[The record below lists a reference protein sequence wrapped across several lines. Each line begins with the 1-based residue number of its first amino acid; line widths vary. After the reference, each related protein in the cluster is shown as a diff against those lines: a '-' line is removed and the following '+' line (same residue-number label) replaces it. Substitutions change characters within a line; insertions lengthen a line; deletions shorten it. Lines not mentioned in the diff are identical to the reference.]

1 MSDSTRPRA
10 GLKPVLS
17 LGLAALT
24 SAAAVALALPL
35 LALQA
40 AMPRLDGTL
49 EVRGIE
55 SSLEIVRDA
64 HGVPHIAA
72 GSERDAWFGLG
83 FVHAQDRFT
92 AMEFARRAGRGRLA
106 EIMGAGAL
114 PLDRRFRT
122 IGYARAAD
130 AVAAA
135 LDPETRDLLQGYAD
149 GVNAA
154 LDSGHRPFEL
164 RLLGLSPER
173 WTPADSILAIKM
185 MGTLLSGNA
194 NTEAV
199 RARLLETLGEE
210 RLRELWRA
218 VDAPLAGSNAWAVA
232 GRHSASGKPLLA
244 SDPHLRFAAPS
255 VWYLAHLEA
264 PGFRVW
270 GGTLPG
276 IAAVPIGRNAAVAWG
291 MTSVYADVQD
301 LYIETVDPADPGS
314 YLTSTESEP
323 FHVQVETVRVR
334 GADPVRLTVRATR
347 HGPVVSDLPEFAFAG
362 PGQVVA
368 FRSDE
373 LRNTDRSQR
382 AAFRSVRAATG
393 AAFGEAMGELEAVVQ
408 TAVHADSD
416 GNIGYVMTG
425 RIPVRATGDGF
436 LPVDATDPGSAW
448 IGRLQG
454 AALPHEA
461 NPPDGR
467 VASANEYLA
476 PAGYPHFIMRD
487 RPSSYRA
494 ERLQELLAA
503 VPEGGFTPGR
513 FADMQTDIV
522 SPAARTIVPL
532 LLAAGPFPGP
542 AADAAGLLDGW
553 DFRMA
558 AGRPEPLVYSAW
570 HRALVRRL
578 VPAVFGDDTLPVT
591 PRPQL
596 LVDLLTGRI
605 PGCGD
610 SEQTC
615 ADIIRAALR
624 DALTWVRE
632 RHGADVHALRWDSAA
647 TAVHRHR
654 PLGGLPV
661 FGRLVNIVRPHAGGP
676 FTLMRMYAD
685 WGDGEQPFAGIH
697 GAGLRLV
704 HDLADP
710 TRSWA
715 ALSTGQAG
723 HPFSPWFRDH
733 AEAWFAGRLLPL
745 ETDWTKIA
753 RTRQLELIARPGP

>member
-1 MSDSTRPRA
+1 MSRSPRPRA
-10 GLKPVLS
+10 GLRRVLG
-17 LGLAALT
+17 LGLAALAG
-24 SAAAVALALPL
+24 AAAVALALPL

-49 EVRGIE
+49 AVAGIE
-55 SSLEIVRDA
+55 RSLTIVRDA
-64 HGVPHIAA
+64 HGIPHIAA

-83 FVHAQDRFT
+83 FVHAQDRF
-92 AMEFARRAGRGRLA
+92 AGMEFARRAGRGRLA
-106 EIMGAGAL
+106 EVMGAGAL

-122 IGYARAAD
+122 IGYARAAE
-130 AVAAA
+130 AAAAA
-135 LDPETRDLLQGYAD
+135 LDPATRDLLQGYAD

-164 RLLGLSPER
+164 RLLGVSPER

-194 NTEAV
+194 DTEAV
-199 RARLLETLGEE
+199 RARLLATHGER
-210 RLRELWRA
+210 RLRELWRGL
-218 VDAPLAGSNAWAVA
+218 DGPRAGSNAWAVA

-264 PGFRVW
+264 PGLRVW

-276 IAAVPIGRNAAVAWG
+276 IAAVPVGRNADVAWG

-301 LYIETVDPADPGS
+301 LYVETVDPADPGS
-314 YLTSTESEP
+314 YLTPAGPAP
-323 FHVQVETVRVR
+323 FDVRAETIAVR
-334 GADPVRLTVRATR
+334 GGDPVRLTVRSTR
-347 HGPVVSDLPEFAFAG
+347 HGPVVSDLPAFAFAG

-373 LRNTDRSQR
+373 LGGTDRSQR
-382 AAFRSVRAATG
+382 AAFRAVRAATAADFG
-393 AAFGEAMGELEAVVQ
+393 AAMRELEAVVQ
-408 TAVHADSD
+408 TAVHADAAGD
-416 GNIGYVMTG
+416 IGYVVTG
-425 RIPVRATGDGF
+425 RVPVRAAGDGF
-436 LPVDATDPGSAW
+436 LPVAGTDPGSAW
-448 IGRLQG
+448 TGRLQG
-454 AALPHEA
+454 AALPGEA

-487 RPSSYRA
+487 RPPSYRA
-494 ERLQELLAA
+494 ERLRALLAA
-503 VPEGGFTPGR
+503 VPAGGFTPER
-513 FADMQTDIV
+513 FAAMQTDVV
-522 SPAARTIVPL
+522 SPAARAIVPL

-542 AADAAGLLDGW
+542 GADAARLLRGW

-558 AGRPEPLVYSAW
+558 ADRPEPLVYSAW

-578 VPAVFGDDTLPVT
+578 VPAVFGGAALPVT

-596 LVDLLTGRI
+596 LVDLLSGRV

-610 SEQTC
+610 SAPAC
-615 ADIIRAALR
+615 ADLVRAALG
-624 DALTWVRE
+624 DALAWVRE
-632 RHGADVHALRWDSAA
+632 RHGPDLRALRWDAA
-647 TAVHRHR
+647 AAGVHRHR
-654 PLGGLPV
+654 LLGGLPV
-661 FGRLVNIVRPHAGGP
+661 VGRLVNIARPHAGGP
-676 FTLMRMYAD
+676 FTLMRMHGD
-685 WGDGEQPFAGIH
+685 WEDAARPFAGIH
-697 GAGLRLV
+697 GAGVRLV
-704 HDLADP
+704 HDLADR

-723 HPFSPWFRDH
+723 HPFSPWYRDH
-733 AEAWFAGRLLPL
+733 AAAWFAGRLLPL
-745 ETDWTKIA
+745 ETDWARIA
-753 RTRQLELIARPGP
+753 RARQLALVARPGP